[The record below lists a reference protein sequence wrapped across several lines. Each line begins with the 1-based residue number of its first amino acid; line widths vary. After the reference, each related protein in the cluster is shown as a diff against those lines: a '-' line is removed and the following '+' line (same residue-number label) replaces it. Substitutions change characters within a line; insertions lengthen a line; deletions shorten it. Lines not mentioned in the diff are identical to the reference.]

1 MSDDISEDEIN
12 TVLDKISKQI
22 NQQAEIEIKI
32 SENNNNTPDTPDTH
46 EDNQEPTP
54 LTYLKDENEVQW
66 TETIEV
72 EIKKFADICKKESE
86 ATKWKAKKHYYAGRI
101 IQICLIILGSL
112 SVYSSASSIN
122 ADTKN
127 AINIFTGFSTTVI
140 SSVYTM
146 FGFTKKAT
154 IEFEASMGL
163 DNISKMLLYEL
174 LKPSHQRKSPFDII
188 YFSNMSR
195 DKIIKKLGM

>member
-22 NQQAEIEIKI
+22 KQQAEIEIKI
-32 SENNNNTPDTPDTH
+32 SEHNNNTPDTSDNH

-54 LTYLKDENEVQW
+54 LTYLKDENDVQW

>member
-12 TVLDKISKQI
+12 TVLDKISRQI
-22 NQQAEIEIKI
+22 KQQAEIEIKI
-32 SENNNNTPDTPDTH
+32 SENNNRPDNHEDTPDT
-46 EDNQEPTP
+46 QEPTP

-72 EIKKFADICKKESE
+72 EVKKFADICKKESE